1 MAQTSV
7 VVQGHLANTSWTN
20 MSLNGFYVSFSGESS
35 TEAITNLYAL
45 SPDGK
50 VLSKT
55 ALDPAKAPYH
65 ELRGMSF
72 GPDGNFYVAQ
82 AYKKASAILQFVGVP
97 DKGASSLKFLASFA
111 TPGVSPG
118 LAHPYQPIFDG
129 DGNLFVSSQDTNV
142 VTAFYGPK
150 DAQSG
155 KPMPNAHHLQKKYQ
169 SATFYPGTFVPAFSA
184 KPDTPAFT
192 PVPVADG
199 GLTFKE
205 DAASPPAAPPAAPP
219 ADNSEKSGRT
229 HSVRGLAFDDDHNL
243 YVADEGANRVA
254 AFDARGELLGVIA
267 GSKNHALSAPVALCF
282 APKIGSKGTLFIGS
296 PGNDSLFM
304 YDVSGVAK
312 GDFVAK
318 ALINGSDNLKKL
330 SGIAVDS
337 YGNIYTGERESNSIR
352 RWRPDGAKHAVFAGP
367 FSDSPEQI
375 LAVHTTMVG

>member
-1 MAQTSV
+1 
-7 VVQGHLANTSWTN
+7 
-20 MSLNGFYVSFSGESS
+20 MSLNGFYVSFSGEL
-35 TEAITNLYAL
+35 TTGAIANVYAL

-65 ELRGMSF
+65 ELRGMAF

-82 AYKKASAILQFVGVP
+82 AYKKASAILQFVGAP
-97 DKGASSLKFLASFA
+97 DKGASSLKFLASFV
-111 TPGVSPG
+111 TPGVSSG
-118 LAHPYQPIFDG
+118 LSHPYQPVFDG

-150 DAQSG
+150 NAPSG
-155 KPMPNAHHLQKKYQ
+155 KPMPNAHHLQKNSQ

-184 KPDTPAFT
+184 KPGVPTFT

-199 GLTFKE
+199 GLTFK
-205 DAASPPAAPPAAPP
+205 DDDASPPATPPATG
-219 ADNSEKSGRT
+219 SEKSGRT
-229 HSVRGLAFDDDHNL
+229 HSVRGLAFDGDHNL
-243 YVADEGANRVA
+243 YVADEGADRVA
-254 AFDARGELLGVIA
+254 AFDARGKLLGVIA
-267 GSKNHALSAPVALCF
+267 GSKNHALCAPVALCF

-296 PGNDSLFM
+296 PGNNSLFI

-318 ALINGSDNLKKL
+318 ALINHSDDLKKL

-337 YGNIYTGERESNSIR
+337 DGNVYTGERERNSIHK
-352 RWRPDGAKHAVFAGP
+352 WSQDGAEHSVFAGP

-375 LAVHTTMVG
+375 LAVHTTIVGV